1 MRRQQSGVSRPGLD
15 AHRNS
20 TMMARPLAL
29 WLGALGVLLTSALLM
44 HAPGILFDVGVRNQ
58 DFNSHYP
65 WTVQFAEALGDGDL
79 YPHWM
84 WRGNF
89 GLGEVALLYYS
100 PLFYYISGAVRLL
113 MSNTWE
119 AMRIVFV
126 ISTLLTGFYGWRL
139 LRLFANDVYALV
151 GAVLLQWAPMIFM
164 LFYYF
169 NGFPWAVGFAA
180 LVALTYYAVRPG
192 AFERWVDLPASLAIA
207 AIVLTHIVSAMMA
220 LICFS
225 FMCLCFVGRSQR
237 GARAWR
243 RAVSWFVSAGFG
255 LALSAFYLV
264 PAMGS
269 MSLISPKVWTTA
281 YTPWN
286 AFAFPTVTSVLFG
299 MRWFSF
305 QWTVPAMAL
314 LGVAAA
320 SWHAHRRKDMSD
332 RLGEALLLM
341 LVVSWASL
349 LLASELSYPL
359 WLLNTPLRMVQFPHR
374 FIYVTSATGLV
385 ANLFALWD
393 SRRMG
398 QPWPQ
403 KLVLVLPLAL
413 GFATTGLLSAKMVLI
428 DGKPLHL
435 SVDETAPYR
444 GQAEYRLVGQGEHW
458 EDYYRAGG
466 LAAECREQMLACRT
480 IETSSRLQAWTVSG
494 AHPAHLRL
502 PLFAFPAWRVTIDGA
517 AASTA
522 SDPATGLISVDLPA
536 GAHRVAATWKRLGV
550 ERAGLVIT
558 GLAALALVIL
568 AATRGLSVSAR
579 STPRSA

>member
-1 MRRQQSGVSRPGLD
+1 
-15 AHRNS
+15 
-20 TMMARPLAL
+20 MARPVAL
-29 WLGALGVLLTSALLM
+29 WLGAFGILLTSAVVV
-44 HAPGILFDVGVRNQ
+44 HAPGILFNVGVRNN
-58 DFNSHYP
+58 DFDAHYH
-65 WTVQFAEALGDGDL
+65 WAVQFGEGLRGGDL

-100 PLFYYISGAVRLL
+100 PLFYYISGSVRLL
-113 MSNTWE
+113 TPNTWE

-126 ISTLLTGFYGWRL
+126 ISTLLTGLYGWRL
-139 LRLFANDVYALV
+139 LRLFSNDAYALA
-151 GAVLLQWAPMIFM
+151 GAVLLQWVPMIFM

-169 NGFPWAVGFAA
+169 NSFPWAVGFAA

-207 AIVLTHIVSAMMA
+207 TLVLTHIVSALMA

-225 FMCLCFVGRSQR
+225 FMCLYFVRRSHR

-255 LALSAFYLV
+255 LALSGFYLV
-264 PAMGS
+264 PAINSMG
-269 MSLISPKVWTTA
+269 LISSKVWTTA

-305 QWTVPAMAL
+305 QWTVPAVAL
-314 LGVAAA
+314 LGVAVATR
-320 SWHAHRRKDMSD
+320 HAKRRQDMSD
-332 RLGEALLLM
+332 RLGEALLLL

-349 LLASELSYPL
+349 VLASELSYPL

-393 SRRMG
+393 SQRMG
-398 QPWPQ
+398 QPWPR

-413 GFATTGLLSAKMVLI
+413 GFATTALLSAKMLLI

-444 GQAEYRLVGQGEHW
+444 GQAEYRLAGQGEHW

-466 LAAECREQMLACRT
+466 LAAECREQMVICRAS
-480 IETSSRLQAWTVSG
+480 EAGSRLQVWNVSG
-494 AHPAHLRL
+494 AQSAHLRL
-502 PLFAFPAWRVTIDGA
+502 PLFAFPAWQVTIDGA
-517 AASTA
+517 AVPTA
-522 SDPATGLISVDLPA
+522 TDPATGLISIDLPA

-550 ERAGLVIT
+550 ERAGLVIS
-558 GLAALALVIL
+558 GLAVLALGIL
-568 AATRGLSVSAR
+568 ALRRGSSVSAR

>member
-1 MRRQQSGVSRPGLD
+1 
-15 AHRNS
+15 
-20 TMMARPLAL
+20 MMARPIAL
-29 WLGALGVLLTSALLM
+29 WLGALGILLTSAVVV
-44 HAPGILFDVGVRNQ
+44 HAPGILFNVGVRNN
-58 DFNSHYP
+58 DFDAHYH
-65 WTVQFAEALGDGDL
+65 WAVQFGEGLRGGDL

-100 PLFYYISGAVRLL
+100 PLFYYICGAVRLL
-113 MSNTWE
+113 TSNTWE

-126 ISTLLTGFYGWRL
+126 LSTLLTGLYGWRL
-139 LRLFANDVYALV
+139 LRLFSNDVYALV
-151 GAVLLQWAPMIFM
+151 GAVLLQWVPMIFM

-180 LVALTYYAVRPG
+180 LVALTYYALRPG

-207 AIVLTHIVSAMMA
+207 ALVLTHIVSALMA

-225 FMCLCFVGRSQR
+225 FMCLCFVRRSQR
-237 GARAWR
+237 GERAWR

-264 PAMGS
+264 PAIGS
-269 MSLISPKVWTTA
+269 MGLISPKVWTTA

-305 QWTVPAMAL
+305 QWIVPAVAL

-320 SWHAHRRKDMSD
+320 TWHAQRRQDMSD

-349 LLASELSYPL
+349 VLASELSYPL

-393 SRRMG
+393 SQRMG
-398 QPWPQ
+398 QPWLR

-413 GFATTGLLSAKMVLI
+413 GFATTGLLSAKMLLI

-444 GQAEYRLVGQGEHW
+444 GQAEYRLAGQGEHW

-466 LAAECREQMLACRT
+466 LAAECREQMLICRAS
-480 IETSSRLQAWTVSG
+480 EAGSRLQVWNVSG
-494 AHPAHLRL
+494 AQPAHLRL
-502 PLFAFPAWRVTIDGA
+502 PLFAFPAWQVTIDGA
-517 AASTA
+517 AVPTA
-522 SDPATGLISVDLPA
+522 SDPATGLISIDLPA

-550 ERAGLVIT
+550 EHAGLVIT
-558 GLAALALVIL
+558 GLAVLALAIL
-568 AATRGLSVSAR
+568 ALRRGSSVSAR

>member
-1 MRRQQSGVSRPGLD
+1 MVNGSSRSPPAATLIK
-15 AHRNS
+15 N
-20 TMMARPLAL
+20 RPILPRPVAL
-29 WLGALGVLLTSALLM
+29 WLGTLGILLTSALLM
-44 HAPGILFDVGVRNQ
+44 HAPGILFNVGVRNN
-58 DFNSHYP
+58 DFDAHYH
-65 WTVQFAEALGDGDL
+65 WAVQFGEGLRGGDL

-100 PLFYYISGAVRLL
+100 PLFYYISGAIRHLT
-113 MSNTWE
+113 SNTWE

-126 ISTLLTGFYGWRL
+126 LSTSLTGFYGWRL
-139 LRLFANDVYALV
+139 LRLFANDVYALI
-151 GAVLLQWAPMIFM
+151 GAVLLQWVPMIFM

-207 AIVLTHIVSAMMA
+207 ALVLTHIVSALMA

-225 FMCLCFVGRSQR
+225 FMCLCFIRRSPR
-237 GARAWR
+237 DARTWR
-243 RAVSWFVSAGFG
+243 RAVSWFVSAGSG

-264 PAMGS
+264 PAIGS
-269 MSLISPKVWTTA
+269 MGLISSAVWTAA

-286 AFAFPTVTSVLFG
+286 AFAFPTVTSLVFG

-305 QWTVPAMAL
+305 QWTVPVVAL
-314 LGVAAA
+314 LAVVAA
-320 SWHAHRRKDMSD
+320 SWHAHRRQDMSD

-385 ANLFALWD
+385 ANLLALWD
-393 SRRMG
+393 LPRVG
-398 QPWPQ
+398 QPWLR
-403 KLVLVLPLAL
+403 KLVLILPLAL
-413 GFATTGLLSAKMVLI
+413 GLATTALLSAKMLLF

-435 SVDETAPYR
+435 SVDETALYR
-444 GQAEYRLVGQGEHW
+444 GQPEYRLGSQGQHW

-466 LAAECREQMLACRT
+466 LAAECRKQMLACRAS
-480 IETSSRLQAWTVSG
+480 ETSSRSQAWDVSG
-494 AHPAHLRL
+494 AQPAHLRL
-502 PLFAFPAWRVTIDGA
+502 PLFAFPAWRVTIDGVPVP
-517 AASTA
+517 TA
-522 SDPATGLISVDLPA
+522 TDPATGLISIDLPA
-536 GAHRVAATWKRLGV
+536 GTHRVAATWKRLGV
-550 ERAGLVIT
+550 ERAGLVIS
-558 GLAALALVIL
+558 ALAILTLVIL
-568 AATRGLSVSAR
+568 ALRQRSSVRAR
-579 STPRSA
+579 SPARSV

>member
-1 MRRQQSGVSRPGLD
+1 MLDRLFATGLD
-15 AHRNS
+15 AHRKRA
-20 TMMARPLAL
+20 MMARSRAL
-29 WLGALGVLLTSALLM
+29 WLGVLGVLLTSAVLV
-44 HAPGILFDVGVRNQ
+44 HAPGILFDVGVRNN
-58 DFNSHYP
+58 DFDGLYR
-65 WTVQFAEALGDGDL
+65 WAVQFGEGLRGGDL

-113 MSNTWE
+113 TSNTWE
-119 AMRIVFV
+119 AMRLVFV
-126 ISTLLTGFYGWRL
+126 LSTLLTGFYGWRL
-139 LRLFANDVYALV
+139 LRLFANDAYALV
-151 GAVLLQWAPMIFM
+151 GAVLLQWVPMIFM

-180 LVALTYYAVRPG
+180 LVALTYYALRPG

-207 AIVLTHIVSAMMA
+207 ALVLTHIVSALMA

-225 FMCLCFVGRSQR
+225 FMCLCFVRRSDR

-264 PAMGS
+264 PAIGS
-269 MSLISPKVWTTA
+269 MGLISPKVWTTA

-305 QWTVPAMAL
+305 QWTVPAVAL

-320 SWHAHRRKDMSD
+320 SWHARRRQDMSD

-349 LLASELSYPL
+349 VLASELSYPL

-385 ANLFALWD
+385 ANLLALWD
-393 SRRMG
+393 SQRMG
-398 QPWPQ
+398 QPWLR

-413 GFATTGLLSAKMVLI
+413 GFATTGLLSAKMLLI

-444 GQAEYRLVGQGEHW
+444 GQAEYRLAGQGEHW

-466 LAAECREQMLACRT
+466 LATECREQMLICRAS
-480 IETSSRLQAWTVSG
+480 EASSRLQVWNVSG

-502 PLFAFPAWRVTIDGA
+502 PLFAFPAWQLTIDGA
-517 AASTA
+517 AVPTA
-522 SDPATGLISVDLPA
+522 SDPATGLISIDLPA

-550 ERAGLVIT
+550 EHAGLVIS
-558 GLAALALVIL
+558 GLAVLALAIIALR
-568 AATRGLSVSAR
+568 RGSSVSAR

>member
-1 MRRQQSGVSRPGLD
+1 MPALD
-15 AHRNS
+15 AHRNC

-29 WLGALGVLLTSALLM
+29 WLGALCVLLTSALLA

-89 GLGEVALLYYS
+89 GFGEIALLYYS

-113 MSNTWE
+113 TSNTWE

-126 ISTLLTGFYGWRL
+126 FSTLLTGFYGWRL
-139 LRLFANDVYALV
+139 LRLFANDAYALV
-151 GAVLLQWAPMIFM
+151 GAVLVQWVPMIFM

-180 LVALTYYAVRPG
+180 FVALTYYALRPG
-192 AFERWVDLPASLAIA
+192 AFERWVDVPASLAIA
-207 AIVLTHIVSAMMA
+207 ALVLTHIVSALMA

-225 FMCLCFVGRSQR
+225 FMCLCFARRSER
-237 GARAWR
+237 GEREWR
-243 RAVSWFVSAGFG
+243 RAVSWFVSGGFG

-264 PAMGS
+264 PAIGS
-269 MSLISPKVWTTA
+269 MGLISPKVWTTA

-305 QWTVPAMAL
+305 QWIVPAVAL
-314 LGVAAA
+314 LGVVAAT
-320 SWHAHRRKDMSD
+320 WHARRRQDMSD

-349 LLASELSYPL
+349 VLASELSYPL
-359 WLLNTPLRMVQFPHR
+359 WLVNTPLRMVQFPHR

-385 ANLFALWD
+385 ANLLALWD
-393 SRRMG
+393 SQRTG
-398 QPWPQ
+398 QPWPR
-403 KLVLVLPLAL
+403 KLVLMFPLAL
-413 GFATTGLLSAKMVLI
+413 GFATTALLDAKMVLI

-435 SVDETAPYR
+435 SIDETAPYR
-444 GQAEYRLVGQGEHW
+444 GQAEYRLAGQGEHW

-480 IETSSRLQAWTVSG
+480 IEASSRLQSWTVSG
-494 AHPAHLRL
+494 AQPAHLRL

-517 AASTA
+517 AVPTA
-522 SDPATGLISVDLPA
+522 SDPATGLISVDLPV
-536 GAHRVAATWKRLGV
+536 GAHRVAAAWKRLGV
-550 ERAGLVIT
+550 ERAGLVIS
-558 GLAALALVIL
+558 GLAVLALAIL
-568 AATRGLSVSAR
+568 ALSRRSSVSAR